1 MLINIFHATTEIVL
15 GGTEIVN
22 LMNKKLCCFHLVI
35 SNGMYLCTRSAL
47 EIVHDK
53 YLLTSGDV
61 YFVQTK
67 KYA

>member
-1 MLINIFHATTEIVL
+1 
-15 GGTEIVN
+15 
-22 LMNKKLCCFHLVI
+22 MNKKLCHFHLVI
-35 SNGMYLCTRSAL
+35 SNGMYLCARSAL